1 MENDNTPQQ
10 EIETEVE
17 IPVEIILGSELES
30 LDSTNYPSLTHPI
43 ELSVNSKFS
52 SWEIAEH
59 YLKEYGRQKGF
70 VVNKYR
76 VEYIQLLNSTVQIPR
91 RRTFACEYAGK
102 YKPNYKSK
110 QIDQQRNKGSKKTDC
125 KWRVHLSKTIN
136 NNFIHV
142 TSIYLEHN
150 HEILA
155 DNTQFAT
162 TFRKFNQSIM
172 NEIEHV

>member
-17 IPVEIILGSELES
+17 IPVEIILGLELES
-30 LDSTNYPSLTHPI
+30 LDSTNYSSLTHPI
-43 ELSVNSKFS
+43 ELSVNSKFN

-59 YLKEYGRQKGF
+59 YLKEYERQKGF

-91 RRTFACEYAGK
+91 RRIFACEYAGK
-102 YKPNYKSK
+102 YKLNYKSK

-125 KWRVHLSKTIN
+125 KWIKMKFPKIKKAKERQMIKKKSIILKIITI
-136 NNFIHV
+136 
-142 TSIYLEHN
+142 
-150 HEILA
+150 
-155 DNTQFAT
+155 FAI
-162 TFRKFNQSIM
+162 KSLLNSVPKEMIK
-172 NEIEHV
+172 